1 MENNCDRLIKEA
13 LFTSET
19 RDYRIPEEPEAG
31 DSVMIRFRTG
41 KNNASHVFVG
51 IHGTDIL
58 KEIPKAE
65 SDEPVSYTHL
75 DVYKRQQQERL
86 TF

>member
-31 DSVMIRFRTG
+31 DSVMIRSALEKTMPAMYLSEFMG
-41 KNNASHVFVG
+41 
-51 IHGTDIL
+51 
-58 KEIPKAE
+58 
-65 SDEPVSYTHL
+65 
-75 DVYKRQQQERL
+75 Q